1 MDPWDDKESNAV
13 KRFIDKPM
21 AETTV
26 GDTLIMH
33 AGVAFIS
40 IGIGLTV
47 QGLLS
52 MFQNSLRKGQHNQ

>member
-1 MDPWDDKESNAV
+1 MDPWDDKKSNAV

-26 GDTLIMH
+26 GDTLVMH
-33 AGVAFIS
+33 ACVAVIS

-52 MFQNSLRKGQHNQ
+52 MFQNGSRKGHSNR